1 MYVQKLRFIS
11 AVLKIKSITLT
22 VDLRTPRIRLFLG
35 GMWSFFM
42 PKNIISKNG
51 EAEAVSQKV
60 VCPKCGSDNIT
71 FSREKIKQ
79 GGGSFY
85 KTISLCHSC
94 GYSWNQEDENIK
106 KIIMWGIGLVCFFPI
121 PVMILLKR
129 NEKFKPE
136 LKKSLVVMSWLI
148 YFVLIGWIFST
159 TYQTLAVVNCRF
171 ERGIQYKI
179 VNKIQK
185 GTYIRCKSMENGWC
199 KIKKDGKICY
209 INGKFIKKISFLV
222 NTAENEK

>member
-1 MYVQKLRFIS
+1 MEATTLR
-11 AVLKIKSITLT
+11 L
-22 VDLRTPRIRLFLG
+22 
-35 GMWSFFM
+35 
-42 PKNIISKNG
+42 
-51 EAEAVSQKV
+51 AEK
-60 VCPKCGSDNIT
+60 
-71 FSREKIKQ
+71 KIKQ
-79 GGGSFY
+79 EGGSFY

-106 KIIMWGIGLVCFFPI
+106 KIIMWGIGFVCFFPI

-185 GTYIRCKSMENGWC
+185 
-199 KIKKDGKICY
+199 
-209 INGKFIKKISFLV
+209 
-222 NTAENEK
+222 